1 MDKEE
6 YKHLIDEFKMACPW
20 AVRQM
25 VNWRYDD
32 GIITA
37 KLADGSY
44 VKYDS
49 ITKTLRFAEDEYEL
63 RLVENPRSEDKWK
76 QEFAVRLWR
85 TMIKKGM
92 NQIELAYASG
102 ISQSS
107 IAQYLNTNRIPTA
120 LNLVYIADALECT
133 RDELA
138 YLLSYD

>member
-1 MDKEE
+1 MSKEE
-6 YKHLIDEFKMACPW
+6 FKNLIDEFKMACPW

-25 VNWRYDD
+25 VEWQCVD

-37 KLADGSY
+37 KLVDGSY

-63 RLVENPRSEDKWK
+63 RLIENPRREDKWK

-85 TMIKKGM
+85 TMIKRGM
-92 NQIELAYASG
+92 NQMELADASG

-107 IAQYLNTNRIPTA
+107 IAQYLNTNRVPSA

-133 RDELA
+133 KDELA

>member
-6 YKHLIDEFKMACPW
+6 YAYLIDEFKMACPW

-25 VNWRYDD
+25 VNWWYDD

-37 KLADGSY
+37 KLVDGSY

-49 ITKTLRFAEDEYEL
+49 VIKTLRFASDDYEL
-63 RLVENPRSEDKWK
+63 CLIENPRKEDKWR

-85 TMIKKGM
+85 TMVKKGM
-92 NQIELAYASG
+92 TQMELADASG
-102 ISQSS
+102 VSQAS
-107 IAQYLNTNRIPTA
+107 IAQYLNTNSVPSV
-120 LNLVYIADALECT
+120 LNFVYIADALECT
-133 RDELA
+133 KEELA